1 MSKRGENWKLFS
13 AKVLDHI
20 ENYTIPQYGDEGED
34 QITDWTAGECLK
46 AVKKRL
52 DRFGR
57 NSRENQQHL
66 DFLKMAHEVSLA
78 AEKYDAPAP
87 VSQNNRITIA
97 QLRSALVGLV
107 GVDGP
112 EELEEMKSII
122 QSSGIPESE
131 KAVTINAIHALLD
144 TLPNALS

>member
-87 VSQNNRITIA
+87 VSQDDKATIV
-97 QLRSALVGLV
+97 QLRSALAGLM
-107 GVDGP
+107 GVDGS
-112 EELEEMKSII
+112 EELKRMEVIVRSAEVPAKD
-122 QSSGIPESE
+122 
-131 KAVTINAIHALLD
+131 KAVTIDAIHALLD
-144 TLPNALS
+144 TLPNVLS